1 MLLLSLCVGVFWV
14 GGWMLGVYTQDTDA
28 DRLGRELAVAD
39 KIGSGERMGGG
50 RLSLRKIE
58 E

>member
-1 MLLLSLCVGVFWV
+1 
-14 GGWMLGVYTQDTDA
+14 MLGVYTQDTDA